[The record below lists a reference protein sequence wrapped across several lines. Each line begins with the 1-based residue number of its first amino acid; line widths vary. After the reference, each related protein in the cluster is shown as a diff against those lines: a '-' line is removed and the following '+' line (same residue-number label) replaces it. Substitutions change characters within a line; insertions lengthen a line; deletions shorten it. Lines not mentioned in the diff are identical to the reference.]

1 MKTLH
6 TDHCIDT
13 VMLARYFGQ
22 SLSDEEKRELET
34 HVSECEE
41 CLDLFAA
48 AGEILSDEE
57 PEAYE
62 PASEAETLSVMKGL
76 GLCKKSRKENRAAEF
91 FRKIYQFLLHLLMPR
106 QTATVRSSAPCSSG
120 FSAHPGKQMVEKK
133 FGTFR
138 SVISCEKA
146 DGESAEIRVSLS
158 AYSGKIIRI
167 SLESANKDRDSR
179 PFKNGCEIF
188 ENVRFG
194 NYRMIIL
201 PDTMQEHVIS
211 FNISKEGIYES

>member
-13 VMLARYFGQ
+13 IMLAKYFGQ
-22 SLSDEEKRELET
+22 SLSDKEKMELET

-48 AGEILSDEE
+48 AGEILSDAELS
-57 PEAYE
+57 AYE
-62 PASEAETLSVMKGL
+62 PASEAEALAVMKPL
-76 GLCKKSRKENRAAEF
+76 GQCKKEGRKSSVAEF
-91 FRKIYQFLLHLLMPR
+91 FTKIYQFFLPLFLPPR
-106 QTATVRSSAPCSSG
+106 PATVRSPSPG
-120 FSAHPGKQMVEKK
+120 RSAHPERQVLEKR
-133 FGTFR
+133 FDTFR
-138 SVISCEKA
+138 TVISCEKA
-146 DGESAEIRVSLS
+146 DAEYGEITVSLS

-167 SLESANKDRDSR
+167 SLESANKDRESR

-188 ENVRFG
+188 EKLRFG

-201 PDTMQEHVIS
+201 PDTLHEHVIS
-211 FNISKEGIYES
+211 FSISREGIYES

>member
-13 VMLARYFGQ
+13 VMLARYLGQ

-57 PEAYE
+57 LGAYE
-62 PASEAETLSVMKGL
+62 PASEAETLAVMKDL
-76 GLCKKSRKENRAAEF
+76 GLCKNPGKENRAAEF
-91 FRKIYQFLLHLLMPR
+91 FRKIYQFLLYFFLPR
-106 QTATVRSSAPCSSG
+106 QTATVRSSAQCGSG
-120 FSAHPGKQMVEKK
+120 KSAHMGKRVLEKK
-133 FGTFR
+133 FDTFR
-138 SVISCEKA
+138 TVISYEKP
-146 DGESAEIRVSLS
+146 DDESAEITVSLS
-158 AYSGKIIRI
+158 GYSGKIIRI

-188 ENVRFG
+188 EKVRFG

-201 PDTMQEHVIS
+201 PDTLQEHVIS
-211 FNISKEGIYES
+211 FSISKEGIYES